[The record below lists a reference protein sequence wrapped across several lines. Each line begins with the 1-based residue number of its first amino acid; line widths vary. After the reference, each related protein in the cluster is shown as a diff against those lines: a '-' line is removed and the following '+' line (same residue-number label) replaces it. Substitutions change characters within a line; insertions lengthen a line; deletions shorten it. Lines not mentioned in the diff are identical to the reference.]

1 MVLFGRVRQWLV
13 QIIEAVQYLHIILI
27 SEIVILLKTTSRV
40 ELMQVNTDAVRL
52 VISHDLVVPVAAV
65 FGAIDVQSFIEDPVG
80 DV

>member
-1 MVLFGRVRQWLV
+1 MRQWLV

-65 FGAIDVQSFIEDPVG
+65 FGAIDVQSLIEDPVG